1 MSASDG
7 GLGDGTLRPDPARG
21 SVARVRDVA
30 AGRGTDAVPAAPG
43 RDAAPRPVFPAVEP
57 TSAVHDAVEHLRE
70 RVAADPGLQPGPGED
85 LRAEVL
91 PRRRADGSVEL
102 RRAYWSARRP
112 DPSSATGLT
121 ARTLYLDGVTGH
133 EGTYDFPDD
142 PVMHWVAGEAGA
154 LRGHGDDARVE
165 VLRYIPLR
173 RVTFRLTGGVG
184 LPRRVIA
191 KTKSESGLVRAE
203 RALTAAHAAAVASGA
218 EFGVPAPIGLDLPRR
233 LLYVEELPGRPLDTQ
248 LDALGLDTA
257 MRLLGELH
265 HGVHALAVPGVGTW
279 TAADWLAAAV
289 GAASQVGMLV
299 PSVVPE
305 LERVCARL
313 AATVPDDARELA
325 FCQGDFVPG
334 QILSRRAG
342 PLVGARPRRRPPRRP
357 AQRGRLPLHRARTG
371 AARAGGPGRARPRHL
386 RGGVHGTVRSRAGPG
401 PVDVVPRPSPS
412 CATWRGAASRV
423 ARSPA
428 RPSGSSPRSPVRST
442 ARPDERTGRVTR
454 AG

>member
-1 MSASDG
+1 VAGVHDVSDQH
-7 GLGDGTLRPDPARG
+7 RPTTTTAR
-21 SVARVRDVA
+21 
-30 AGRGTDAVPAAPG
+30 APG
-43 RDAAPRPVFPAVEP
+43 QRTGPADHGPEAVGRPVFAVVEP
-57 TSAVHDAVEHLRE
+57 ASAVHDVVERLRE

-133 EGTYDFPDD
+133 EQTYDFPDD

-173 RVTFRLTGGVG
+173 RVTFRLTGAVG

-191 KTKSESGLVRAE
+191 KTKSESGLTRAE
-203 RALTAAHAAAVASGA
+203 RALTAAHAAALGSGA

-233 LLYVEELPGRPLDTQ
+233 LLYLQELPGRPLDTQ
-248 LDALGLDTA
+248 LDVLGLDTA
-257 MRLLGELH
+257 MARLGELH
-265 HGVHALAVPGVGTW
+265 HGVHALGVPGVGTW
-279 TAADWLAAAV
+279 TAVDWLAAAV

-305 LERVCARL
+305 LEGVCARL
-313 AATVPDDARELA
+313 AATVPDDGDLA

-334 QILSRRAG
+334 QVLCDPDRWSVLDLDDGHLADPYSEVASLYTALERELPVPADR
-342 PLVGARPRRRPPRRP
+342 VQHARDTYV
-357 AQRGRLPLHRARTG
+357 AAYT
-371 AARAGGPGRARPRHL
+371 ARAGAALDPARWTWFRTVAELRYLARRCIKGRAEPGEAARVL
-386 RGGVHGTVRSRAGPG
+386 ATVAGPIR
-401 PVDVVPRPSPS
+401 VP
-412 CATWRGAASRV
+412 
-423 ARSPA
+423 
-428 RPSGSSPRSPVRST
+428 
-442 ARPDERTGRVTR
+442 D
-454 AG
+454 